1 MTQPSK
7 ERKRM
12 YDAPKHVKSSM
23 VGASLS
29 TDLREKYKVRSIRI
43 RKSDSVKVLRGEYKG
58 VEGKITK
65 VFVEDGKINVDG
77 VTHEKIAGGTVPIKI
92 HASNVIVTSLNMD
105 DSWRRKKLEKKRS

>member
-1 MTQPSK
+1 MSQPSK

-12 YDAPKHVKSSM
+12 YDAPKHVRSSM
-23 VGASLS
+23 VGAPLS
-29 TDLREKYKVRSIRI
+29 PDLREKYEVKSIRI
-43 RKSDSVKVLRGEYKG
+43 RKSDGVKVLRGEYKG

-65 VFVEDGKINVDG
+65 IFVEDGKVNVEG
-77 VTHEKIAGGTVPIKI
+77 VTREKIAGGTVPIKI